1 MGFIGVQPA
10 TVPLTA
16 SDITDGIV
24 TKAKIANDAIDNTKL
39 DLTDD
44 YAFTGTITGAGQSLR
59 PNEKPLIIN
68 GNMALSQRNGTTATT
83 IGAEAY
89 SLDRWSFREI
99 SGGSTTV
106 QQTTTV
112 PSGKGFANSL
122 KVAVTGADT
131 SIVADNIVAIAQ
143 KLEGQDAQL
152 LKFGTSDAQK
162 VTISFWVRSNVTGT
176 YSATLRHTNTSGTA
190 YVNSLTFS
198 ISSGDTW
205 EQKVLVFNANT
216 SQDIRNTNTEGIRLE
231 IILTA
236 GSDYTSGGGANANTW
251 TTGNTNRASASNV
264 NILSSTSNTFY
275 LTGVQMEVGEYTS
288 ATIPSF
294 QHESYGDNLARCERY
309 CLQLVHDMTGGNETP
324 VAIGWAYNTS
334 SAYGFRDFAVQM
346 RTQPTMSSANGT
358 NYFRIHTNNTADLFD
373 NLAFNSSSKRGY
385 WINKTGLGGLDT
397 NQIHTVEMVNGSA
410 YVRAD
415 AEL

>member
-1 MGFIGVQPA
+1 MPFTLLSASSISGGVG
-10 TVPLTA
+10 
-16 SDITDGIV
+16 D
-24 TKAKIANDAIDNTKL
+24 
-39 DLTDD
+39 
-44 YAFTGTITGAGQSLR
+44 SLR
-59 PNEKPLIIN
+59 PNAKPLIIN
-68 GNMALSQRNGTTATT
+68 GDMALSQRNGTTATT
-83 IGAEAY
+83 IGSEAY

-131 SIVADNIVAIAQ
+131 SIIGDNIVAIAQ
-143 KLEGQDAQL
+143 KLEGQDVQL

-162 VTISFWVRSNVTGT
+162 ITISFWVRSNVTGT

-264 NILSSTSNTFY
+264 NIL
-275 LTGVQMEVGEYTS
+275 
-288 ATIPSF
+288 
-294 QHESYGDNLARCERY
+294 
-309 CLQLVHDMTGGNETP
+309 
-324 VAIGWAYNTS
+324 
-334 SAYGFRDFAVQM
+334 
-346 RTQPTMSSANGT
+346 
-358 NYFRIHTNNTADLFD
+358 
-373 NLAFNSSSKRGY
+373 
-385 WINKTGLGGLDT
+385 
-397 NQIHTVEMVNGSA
+397 
-410 YVRAD
+410 
-415 AEL
+415 

>member
-1 MGFIGVQPA
+1 MAFATIG
-10 TVPLTA
+10 TKG
-16 SDITDGIV
+16 ITDAAIATDDIADNAV
-24 TKAKIANDAIDNTKL
+24 TSGKIAGGVIPA
-39 DLTDD
+39 
-44 YAFTGTITGAGQSLR
+44 SR
-59 PNEKPLIIN
+59 PNVSPLLMN
-68 GNMALSQRNGTTATT
+68 CNMAVSQRNGTTATT
-83 IGAEAY
+83 IGSEAY

-99 SGGSTTV
+99 SNGSTTV

-131 SIVADNIVAIAQ
+131 SIIGDNIVAIAQ

-162 VTISFWVRSNVTGT
+162 ITISFWVRSNVTGT

-231 IILTA
+231 IMLTV

-275 LTGVQMEVGEYTS
+275 LTGVQLEVGEYTS
-288 ATIPSF
+288 DTLPPF
-294 QHESYGDNLARCERY
+294 QHESFGNNLQRCQRY
-309 CLQLVHDMTGGNETP
+309 FYLN
-324 VAIGWAYNTS
+324 NTV
-334 SAYGFRDFAVQM
+334 SASMPFASGVVNGTTNSRAVM
-346 RTQPTMSSANGT
+346 RHPQPMRAPPTMGRSDNTDFKVYCGSTNVDSTNVAFYYPNNYQALLYVDVSSGLTNGQGCV
-358 NYFRIHTNNTADLFD
+358 IIDD
-373 NLAFNSSSKRGY
+373 SG
-385 WINKTGLGGLDT
+385 
-397 NQIHTVEMVNGSA
+397 GSA
-410 YVRAD
+410 YIQGD

>member
-1 MGFIGVQPA
+1 MSTLEVN
-10 TVPLTA
+10 
-16 SDITDGIV
+16 
-24 TKAKIANDAIDNTKL
+24 KIAPVSGGTSVTMGDSGDT
-39 DLTDD
+39 
-44 YAFTGTITGAGQSLR
+44 FTVTSGATFNASSSNLANR
-59 PNEKPLIIN
+59 PNAKPLIFN
-68 GNMALSQRNGTTATT
+68 GSMDLSQRYGTTATT
-83 IGAEAY
+83 IGSEAY

-99 SGGSTTV
+99 SNGSTTV

-112 PSGKGFANSL
+112 PSGQGFANSL

-131 SIVADNIVAIAQ
+131 SIVGDNIVAIAQ

-205 EQKVLVFNANT
+205 EQKVLAFNGNT
-216 SQDIRNTNTEGIRLE
+216 AQDIRDTNTEGLRLE

-275 LTGVQMEVGEYTS
+275 LTAVQMEVGEYTS
-288 ATIPSF
+288 ATLPPF
-294 QHESYGDNLARCERY
+294 QHESYGDNLLRCQRY
-309 CLQLVHDMTGGNETP
+309 FQIIKGAAGTANSSINVYFGGNYIVTMRAAP
-324 VAIGWAYNTS
+324 TGSLSTTNFNINNGPNNITGSGSTLLFYNS
-334 SAYGFRDFAVQM
+334 DEGGFF
-346 RTQPTMSSANGT
+346 
-358 NYFRIHTNNTADLFD
+358 FRINGFGSP
-373 NLAFNSSSKRGY
+373 LAASNAVVFRYPASDY
-385 WINKTGLGGLDT
+385 
-397 NQIHTVEMVNGSA
+397 VEMS
-410 YVRAD
+410 

>member
-1 MGFIGVQPA
+1 MSTLEVNKITPVSGGTA
-10 TVPLTA
+10 TTLGDSGDTFTVTSGATFNA
-16 SDITDGIV
+16 SSSNL
-24 TKAKIANDAIDNTKL
+24 AN
-39 DLTDD
+39 
-44 YAFTGTITGAGQSLR
+44 R
-59 PNEKPLIIN
+59 PNVAPLLMN
-68 GNMALSQRNGTTATT
+68 CNMAVSQRNGTTATT
-83 IGAEAY
+83 IGSEAY

-99 SGGSTTV
+99 SQGSTTV

-131 SIVADNIVAIAQ
+131 SIIGDNIVAIAQ

-216 SQDIRNTNTEGIRLE
+216 SQDIRNTNSEGIRLE

-275 LTGVQMEVGEYTS
+275 LTGVQLEVGEYTS
-288 ATIPSF
+288 STLPPF
-294 QHESYGDNLARCERY
+294 QHESFGDNLARCQRY
-309 CLQLVHDMTGGNETP
+309 YFKNNTVSASMPFASGVVSGTTNSRAVMFYPQPMRSPPTLGKSSSTDFKVFCGSTNVDSTNVAFYYPNNYQALLYVDVSSGLTNGQGAVIIDDGGGN
-324 VAIGWAYNTS
+324 
-334 SAYGFRDFAVQM
+334 
-346 RTQPTMSSANGT
+346 
-358 NYFRIHTNNTADLFD
+358 
-373 NLAFNSSSKRGY
+373 AF
-385 WINKTGLGGLDT
+385 I
-397 NQIHTVEMVNGSA
+397 EGSA
-410 YVRAD
+410 
-415 AEL
+415 EL

>member
-1 MGFIGVQPA
+1 MSTIEVNKITPVSGGTA
-10 TVPLTA
+10 TTLGDSGDTFTVTSGATFNA
-16 SDITDGIV
+16 SSSNL
-24 TKAKIANDAIDNTKL
+24 AN
-39 DLTDD
+39 
-44 YAFTGTITGAGQSLR
+44 R
-59 PNEKPLIIN
+59 PNVAPLLMN
-68 GNMALSQRNGTTATT
+68 CNMAVSQRNGTTATT
-83 IGAEAY
+83 IGSEAY

-99 SGGSTTV
+99 SNGSTTV

-131 SIVADNIVAIAQ
+131 SIVGDNIVAIAQ

-275 LTGVQMEVGEYTS
+275 LTGFQMEVGEFTS
-288 ATIPSF
+288 STLPDF
-294 QHESYGDNLARCERY
+294 QHESFGDNLSRCQRY
-309 CLQLVHDMTGGNETP
+309 YNIFGNT
-324 VAIGWAYNTS
+324 
-334 SAYGFRDFAVQM
+334 
-346 RTQPTMSSANGT
+346 TQAPMGMA
-358 NYFRIHTNNTADLFD
+358 
-373 NLAFNSSSKRGY
+373 AFYS
-385 WINKTGLGGLDT
+385 DA
-397 NQIHTVEMVNGSA
+397 SA
-410 YVRAD
+410 YVGPLVYPVEMRSSPSITITGGSGNAYETAGFALNHSASND
-415 AEL
+415 WFQTFASSATSTKELQLYAGSGVSATDGDAGRCKIGDSEANKGKIEASAEL

>member
-1 MGFIGVQPA
+1 MSTIEVNKITPVSGGTA
-10 TVPLTA
+10 TTLGDSGDTFTVTSGATFNA
-16 SDITDGIV
+16 SSSNL
-24 TKAKIANDAIDNTKL
+24 AN
-39 DLTDD
+39 
-44 YAFTGTITGAGQSLR
+44 R
-59 PNEKPLIIN
+59 PNVAPLLMN
-68 GNMALSQRNGTTATT
+68 CNMAVSQRNGTTATT
-83 IGAEAY
+83 IGSEAY

-99 SGGSTTV
+99 SQGSTTV

-131 SIVADNIVAIAQ
+131 SIIGDNIVAIAQ

-216 SQDIRNTNTEGIRLE
+216 SQDIRNTNSEGIRLE

-288 ATIPSF
+288 STLPPFQYESF
-294 QHESYGDNLARCERY
+294 GNNLARCQRY
-309 CLQLVHDMTGGNETP
+309 FLFTGGGSNYSSHGTGVEASSTSAYCNVPLSTVMRSTPSVTKRDTLTIFDGNGESDITSIGTPYYGKQGTVLQLQLTASGG
-324 VAIGWAYNTS
+324 GLS
-334 SAYGFRDFAVQM
+334 
-346 RTQPTMSSANGT
+346 
-358 NYFRIHTNNTADLFD
+358 D
-373 NLAFNSSSKRGY
+373 NAGLIVYSDNSSTAGFL
-385 WINKTGLGGLDT
+385 I
-397 NQIHTVEMVNGSA
+397 
-410 YVRAD
+410 D

>member
-1 MGFIGVQPA
+1 MAFATIGTTGIADGAIA
-10 TVPLTA
+10 TA
-16 SDITDGIV
+16 DIADNAV
-24 TKAKIANDAIDNTKL
+24 TSGKIAGGVIPA
-39 DLTDD
+39 
-44 YAFTGTITGAGQSLR
+44 SR
-59 PNEKPLIIN
+59 PNVAPLLMN
-68 GNMALSQRNGTTATT
+68 CNMAVSQRNGTTATT
-83 IGAEAY
+83 IDSEAY

-99 SGGSTTV
+99 SNGSTTV
-106 QQTTTV
+106 EQTTTV

-131 SIVADNIVAIAQ
+131 SIIGDNIVAIAQ

-152 LKFGTSDAQK
+152 LKFGTSDAEK
-162 VTISFWVRSNVTGT
+162 VTLSFWVRSNVTGT

-231 IILTA
+231 IMLTV

-275 LTGVQMEVGEYTS
+275 LTGVQLEVGEYTS
-288 ATIPSF
+288 DTLPPF
-294 QHESYGDNLARCERY
+294 QHETYADNLNRCLRY
-309 CLQLVHDMTGGNETP
+309 FQAPIYNKDSQGNNEEYAVFGTGVYTASGYFRCPRPLPVEMRVNPSLV
-324 VAIGWAYNTS
+324 S
-334 SAYGFRDFAVQM
+334 S
-346 RTQPTMSSANGT
+346 SGT
-358 NYFRIHTNNTADLFD
+358 NYFFISSGANDDINDLTLFPDSNYKTAYVYNNDEASGTAGQAGLLMGN
-373 NLAFNSSSKRGY
+373 NL
-385 WINKTGLGGLDT
+385 
-397 NQIHTVEMVNGSA
+397 SA
-410 YVRAD
+410 YAWLD

>member
-1 MGFIGVQPA
+1 MAFATIGTTGIADGAIA
-10 TVPLTA
+10 TA
-16 SDITDGIV
+16 DIADNAV
-24 TKAKIANDAIDNTKL
+24 TSGKIAGGVIPA
-39 DLTDD
+39 
-44 YAFTGTITGAGQSLR
+44 SR
-59 PNEKPLIIN
+59 PNVAPLLMN
-68 GNMALSQRNGTTATT
+68 CNMAVSQRNGTTATT
-83 IGAEAY
+83 IDSEAY

-99 SGGSTTV
+99 SNGSTTV
-106 QQTTTV
+106 EQTTTV

-131 SIVADNIVAIAQ
+131 SIIGDNIVAIAQ

-152 LKFGTSDAQK
+152 LKFGTSDAEK
-162 VTISFWVRSNVTGT
+162 VTLSFWVRSNVTGT

-231 IILTA
+231 IMLTV

-288 ATIPSF
+288 STLPPF
-294 QHESYGDNLARCERY
+294 QHESYGDNFLRCQRY
-309 CLQLVHDMTGGNETP
+309 CQQFNHDMSGGNETQ
-324 VAIGWAYNTS
+324 VGLGWSHNS
-334 SAYGFRDFAVQM
+334 SSVYGFKDLVIPM
-346 RTQPTMSSANGT
+346 RTQPTMSSPSGTSYYRTHNNNSAQTFNQIAFNASSTKSFWIFTTGFSGLAINEIRAVEIVNANG
-358 NYFRIHTNNTADLFD
+358 
-373 NLAFNSSSKRGY
+373 
-385 WINKTGLGGLDT
+385 
-397 NQIHTVEMVNGSA
+397 

>member
-1 MGFIGVQPA
+1 VPSASSVCNNIRHYGVGLLT
-10 TVPLTA
+10 TVSDGAVTTA
-16 SDITDGIV
+16 KLGADAV
-24 TKAKIANDAIDNTKL
+24 TTAKIND
-39 DLTDD
+39 
-44 YAFTGTITGAGQSLR
+44 GAVTSGKIASGVIPTSR
-59 PNEKPLIIN
+59 PNVAPLLMN
-68 GNMALSQRNGTTATT
+68 CNMAVSQRNEGTATA
-83 IGAEAY
+83 IDSEAY

-99 SGGSTTV
+99 SNGSTTV

-131 SIVADNIVAIAQ
+131 SIVGDNIVAIAQ
-143 KLEGQDAQL
+143 KLEGQDTQL

-176 YSATLRHTNTSGTA
+176 YSATLRHTNSSNNG

-275 LTGVQMEVGEYTS
+275 LTAVQMEVGEYTS
-288 ATIPSF
+288 SSTLPPF
-294 QHESYGDNLARCERY
+294 QHETFGDNLARCQRY
-309 CLQLVHDMTGGNETP
+309 FQKVGATVVFGNHTGSTLALGATNINPMRANPTAGQTGTLTINDNGVENFTQSSESINLAGGNKE
-324 VAIGWAYNTS
+324 AIEFGIDNFSGMTA
-334 SAYGFRDFAVQM
+334 RRVM
-346 RTQPTMSSANGT
+346 RL
-358 NYFRIHTNNTADLFD
+358 RE
-373 NLAFNSSSKRGY
+373 
-385 WINKTGLGGLDT
+385 GGEDITL
-397 NQIHTVEMVNGSA
+397 
-410 YVRAD
+410 D